1 MRRYRRGSHTVYEL
15 HYHLVFTTKYRKP
28 VLRGD
33 VGRRLRSLIREI
45 CRTHDIE
52 ILKGHV
58 RPDHVHL
65 LVSMPPHISVRD
77 AMKAI
82 KGKTAHKLLRE
93 FRRVRKELWGGHLWS
108 KGYFGCTSGNVT
120 DEVVAEYVA
129 KQDLT
134 REDEDFRV
142 TE

>member
-33 VGRRLRSLIREI
+33 VGRRLRDLTREI
-45 CRTHDIE
+45 CRSYDIE
-52 ILKGHV
+52 IVKGHV

-65 LVSMPPHISVRD
+65 FVSMPPHVAPSD

-93 FRRVRKELWGGHLWS
+93 FRRVRRELYGGHLWS
-108 KGYFGCTSGNVT
+108 KGFFACSSGNVT
-120 DEVVAEYVA
+120 DEVIADYVA
-129 KQDLT
+129 NQDLT
-134 REDEDFRV
+134 SDDEDFKV
-142 TE
+142 SE